1 MITFKADRTVG
12 CVPVFEFSGY
22 WFTENSVTWKTLN
35 YFDKVLISLIWVEA

>member
-22 WFTENSVTWKTLN
+22 WFTETENAGKTPQNSKILSTRC
-35 YFDKVLISLIWVEA
+35 